1 MRRNVK
7 WAIVD
12 WNLIRQILCVR
23 VYTNIW
29 FELENTYTF
38 GNQSARAETGRELI
52 HLNANVHKNKLLRLT
67 YRAEINIAIFIGICE
82 DFCDIF
88 ITTSKQGFGPPE

>member
-1 MRRNVK
+1 MRRNVT

-38 GNQSARAETGRELI
+38 GNQSARAKTGRELI
-52 HLNANVHKNKLLRLT
+52 HLNANVHK
-67 YRAEINIAIFIGICE
+67 EQIAPSDVPRRDKHRNFIGICE